1 MTVPRKPRIIRGPW
15 IATGAGPK
23 ARPRRERPA
32 QEAAT
37 NAAPAANAT
46 GRSRTRECAE
56 AFIIAC
62 IVFTAIN
69 VKTRSDSMDL
79 KLALGAVEDFEE
91 AIPYRIDSEL
101 GPIVL
106 VRIGDDFYALQDR
119 CSHQNVPLSEG
130 EVYPGSAEIECY
142 KHGSTFSLRTGEALI
157 LPATK
162 PVPTFD
168 VSVEDGRVTLSL
180 G

>member
-1 MTVPRKPRIIRGPW
+1 
-15 IATGAGPK
+15 
-23 ARPRRERPA
+23 
-32 QEAAT
+32 
-37 NAAPAANAT
+37 
-46 GRSRTRECAE
+46 
-56 AFIIAC
+56 
-62 IVFTAIN
+62 
-69 VKTRSDSMDL
+69 MDL

-142 KHGSTFSLRTGEALI
+142 KHGSTFSLATGEALL

-162 PVPTFD
+162 PVRTFG
-168 VSVEDGRVTLSL
+168 VSVEGGPVTLSMA
-180 G
+180 